1 MAVGLKNDLVT
12 FEFPDVHRDA
22 VLQVT
27 LHRTLR
33 IPDDGHTHALPPG
46 LGRFPLKLIDDVARE
61 RIPAHWPKRGGVV
74 MPMWQ
79 SEAMWISFSAPH
91 GYPFAVKIAAG
102 KVNAV
107 DGKPWKEALDAEA
120 QDWVEAPKQ
129 PWIDGWCVRKGVIRQ
144 FVAMPLGSG
153 HSVEEQVTGKAEHG
167 GIQILA
173 RPLKAEV
180 WDAFRDRDRRRRRDA
195 PLLASGADGMQAS
208 GDWEFAPQSFA
219 APAHVKALR
228 ASMATGPSF
237 SASSARAF
245 GAADMGLAAG
255 GSMKQEIHAA
265 VHGAADYAQASSR
278 CFVAIANSLMWQA
291 VAGEAPPTLP
301 PTAADYARRGLPW
314 FDHYAD
320 GDALDGSPI
329 LDALRSVVEI
339 DAVKGGASL
348 PENETVDPKKV
359 KVVKL
364 GKLPRSGARAMAEPT
379 F

>member
-1 MAVGLKNDLVT
+1 MAVGLKNDVIVW
-12 FEFPDVHRDA
+12 EFPEVNRDA
-22 VLQVT
+22 VLHVT

-33 IPDDGHTHALPPG
+33 IPDDGRTHALPPG
-46 LGRFPLKLIDDVARE
+46 LGRFPLKAIDDVARE

-79 SEAMWISFSAPH
+79 SEAMWISFDSPN

-107 DGKPWKEALDAEA
+107 DGKPWKEALDADA

-129 PWIDGWCVRKGVIRQ
+129 PWIDGWCVKKGVIRQ

-167 GIQILA
+167 GVQILV
-173 RPLKAEV
+173 RPLKAEL
-180 WDAFRDRDRRRRRDA
+180 WERERGARRGRDVA
-195 PLLASGADGMQAS
+195 LLASGWSPWEMEPQAVFGS
-208 GDWEFAPQSFA
+208 AG
-219 APAHVKALR
+219 VLR
-228 ASMATGPSF
+228 
-237 SASSARAF
+237 ASSARAF
-245 GAADMGLAAG
+245 AAADMGLAAG
-255 GSMKQEIHAA
+255 GSMKQEIHEAE
-265 VHGAADYAQASSR
+265 HRAADYAAESSR

-291 VAGEAPPTLP
+291 VAGEAPPTMP

-314 FDHYAD
+314 FDRYAD
-320 GDALDGSPI
+320 GAALDGSPI
-329 LDALRSVVEI
+329 LNAVRSVVEV

-348 PENETVDPKKV
+348 PENASVDPAKV

-364 GKLPRSGARAMAEPT
+364 GKLPRSGARAMAEPS